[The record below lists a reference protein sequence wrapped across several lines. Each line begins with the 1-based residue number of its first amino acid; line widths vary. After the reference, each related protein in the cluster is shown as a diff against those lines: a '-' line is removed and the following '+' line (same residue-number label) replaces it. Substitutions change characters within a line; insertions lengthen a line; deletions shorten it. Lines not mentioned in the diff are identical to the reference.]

1 MTVQTHSAPERT
13 TTQPTGLRK
22 RLLPF
27 TGLIPVVLMVPVLA
41 FNLYGLAIVL
51 ALVSGAG
58 VISYHV
64 SRGQGVSSLDVILLC
79 FGALNAVLYFGFDNT
94 VLLDHIDAVIY
105 TLLAAHATGSL
116 FRDPPWTT
124 QFTKRTVPQQAWEL
138 PEFRAVNRFS
148 TAIWAACFA
157 ACDVIALAAGDPLR
171 LYLPIALMVL
181 TALLSRRL
189 ARAGVPGAAARRRRR
204 RRAAG
209 SLGVSAHAA
218 GRTGSSGTRIGCWRS
233 SKPANQTAR
242 PRAVASPARRCL
254 CRTDCR
260 PRKPAT
266 RLRRCGRPQALTGR
280 PDTGPSRH
288 LSVASSSRQGP
299 GALPRSERAS

>member
-1 MTVQTHSAPERT
+1 MIVQTAPAPERT
-13 TTQPTGLRK
+13 TAPPTGLRQ

-41 FNLYGLAIVL
+41 FDLYGLAIVL

-58 VISYHV
+58 VIVYHV

-79 FGALNAVLYFGFDNT
+79 FGALNAVLYFGLNNT
-94 VLLDHIDAVIY
+94 ILLDHIDAVIY
-105 TLLAAHATGSL
+105 TLLAAHATWSL

-124 QFTKRTVPQQAWEL
+124 QFTKRTVPQHAWEL

-171 LYLPIALMVL
+171 LYLPIGLMVL

-189 ARAGVPGAAARRRRR
+189 ARAYLARL
-204 RRAAG
+204 
-209 SLGVSAHAA
+209 LGVS
-218 GRTGSSGTRIGCWRS
+218 G
-233 SKPANQTAR
+233 
-242 PRAVASPARRCL
+242 
-254 CRTDCR
+254 D
-260 PRKPAT
+260 
-266 RLRRCGRPQALTGR
+266 
-280 PDTGPSRH
+280 
-288 LSVASSSRQGP
+288 
-299 GALPRSERAS
+299 ALPAPWA

>member
-1 MTVQTHSAPERT
+1 MTVQTASAPDST
-13 TTQPTGLRK
+13 SAPLSGLRK

-41 FNLYGLAIVL
+41 FNLYGPAIVL

-58 VISYHV
+58 VIVYHV
-64 SRGQGVSSLDVILLC
+64 SRGQGVSSLDVILLS

-105 TLLAAHATGSL
+105 TVLAVHATWSL

-124 QFTKRTVPQQAWEL
+124 QFTKRTVPQEAWEL

-157 ACDVIALAAGDPLR
+157 ACDVIALAAGEPLR

-181 TALLSRRL
+181 TALVSRRL
-189 ARAGVPGAAARRRRR
+189 ARGYLARLLGVPA
-204 RRAAG
+204 
-209 SLGVSAHAA
+209 
-218 GRTGSSGTRIGCWRS
+218 
-233 SKPANQTAR
+233 
-242 PRAVASPARRCL
+242 
-254 CRTDCR
+254 D
-260 PRKPAT
+260 
-266 RLRRCGRPQALTGR
+266 
-280 PDTGPSRH
+280 
-288 LSVASSSRQGP
+288 
-299 GALPRSERAS
+299 ALPAPWA

>member
-41 FNLYGLAIVL
+41 FDLYGLAIVL

-58 VISYHV
+58 VIVYHV

-79 FGALNAVLYFGFDNT
+79 FGALNAVLYFGLNNT
-94 VLLDHIDAVIY
+94 ILLDHIDAVIY

-171 LYLPIALMVL
+171 LYLPIALMVV

-189 ARAGVPGAAARRRRR
+189 ARAYLARLLGL
-204 RRAAG
+204 AG
-209 SLGVSAHAA
+209 G
-218 GRTGSSGTRIGCWRS
+218 
-233 SKPANQTAR
+233 
-242 PRAVASPARRCL
+242 
-254 CRTDCR
+254 D
-260 PRKPAT
+260 
-266 RLRRCGRPQALTGR
+266 
-280 PDTGPSRH
+280 
-288 LSVASSSRQGP
+288 
-299 GALPRSERAS
+299 ALPAPWV